1 MQQVMII
8 DYGMGNIHSVQTAL
22 QAVADQQTLVRCSSD
37 IADIKNADKLVFPGV
52 GAIRDTIMPLQQQG
66 LAALLP
72 DLLLSRPS
80 LAICVGLQALATF
93 SEENQGTDCLGMI
106 PAQVRRFDPA
116 AMQQAR
122 QRSQRTDTT
131 SISIRTPEED
141 QQPFKIP
148 HMGWNQVRQVQHHP
162 LWHKIADNSYFYFV
176 HSYYLALSDN
186 GLLAGSCNYGI
197 DFPAAICMG
206 SLFATQFHPEKS
218 DHAGLQLIRNFLH
231 WDGQ

>member
-148 HMGWNQVRQVQHHP
+148 HMGWNELEFNDSHP
-162 LWHKIADNSYFYFV
+162 LLQEVEQGDHTYFV
-176 HSYYLALSDN
+176 HSYYCSPTDPAHTVAQASYGRPFSAIVHREN
-186 GLLAGSCNYGI
+186 VYGL
-197 DFPAAICMG
+197 
-206 SLFATQFHPEKS
+206 QFHPEKS
-218 DHAGLQLIRNFLH
+218 QRVGLQILRNYLEI
-231 WDGQ
+231 